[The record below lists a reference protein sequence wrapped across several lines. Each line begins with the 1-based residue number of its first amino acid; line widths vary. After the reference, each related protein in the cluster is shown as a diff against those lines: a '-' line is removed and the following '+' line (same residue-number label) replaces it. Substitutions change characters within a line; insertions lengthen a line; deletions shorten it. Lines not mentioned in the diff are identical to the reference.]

1 MDQLHGEPTGGI
13 VLLRKIVVGF
23 PDELVRSPETASQ
36 ELLEAALLQAYLMG
50 RITIRS
56 LGKVLGLDLWQAE
69 RFLEARGVPL
79 NYGENNLELDR
90 TSFPMPA

>member
-1 MDQLHGEPTGGI
+1 MVDL
-13 VLLRKIVVGF
+13 